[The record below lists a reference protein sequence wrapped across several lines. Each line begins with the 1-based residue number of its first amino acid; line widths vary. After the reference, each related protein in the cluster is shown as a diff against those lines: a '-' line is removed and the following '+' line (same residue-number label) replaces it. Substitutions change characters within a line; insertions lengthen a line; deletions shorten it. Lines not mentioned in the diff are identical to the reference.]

1 MILCTQN
8 VAATSFFIHRA
19 EILISSRDEIK
30 RCIAAKRRIC
40 GGILGKL
47 FCEYSC
53 GNCIGGGSTLFW
65 HTVVGC
71 DTYSKNSKM
80 GVTLPVLKNEI
91 IDFFFARL
99 GTGGNYDPTLLFW
112 ERTERRYIYK
122 WYGFLGEIFNKHIG
136 SCML

>member
-1 MILCTQN
+1 MGGFWESCFANIV
-8 VAATSFFIHRA
+8 VAIV
-19 EILISSRDEIK
+19 L
-30 RCIAAKRRIC
+30 
-40 GGILGKL
+40 
-47 FCEYSC
+47 
-53 GNCIGGGSTLFW
+53 GGGSTLFW